1 MESIT
6 RKICLV
12 GAPGVGKTS
21 LSARFLTNTF
31 SEQYLSTLGVKVGSR
46 DVEISDV
53 GPVKLIVWDVSG
65 ASEFTRFNANY
76 VKGAAGII
84 YVVDGTRSDTLDVAL
99 NLRESLEAS
108 MGETPA
114 VLIINKAD
122 LTEQWEFTDLAAI
135 LAVDGME
142 VMTASAKSGSGVDQA
157 FLRLAQDLFKPCN
170 SLASG

>member
-31 SEQYLSTLGVKVGSR
+31 SDQYLSTLGVKVGSR
-46 DVEISDV
+46 DVDVRNV

-76 VKGAAGII
+76 IKGAAGII

-99 NLRESLEAS
+99 SLRESLEAVL
-108 MGETPA
+108 GEIPA
-114 VLIINKAD
+114 VLLINKTD
-122 LTEQWEFTDLAAI
+122 LAEQWELTDRAAA
-135 LAVDGME
+135 LVADGMA
-142 VMTASAKSGSGVDQA
+142 VLTASAKSGNGVDQA
-157 FLRLAQDLFKPCN
+157 FLRLAECLFEPCG